1 MNLTRFGWE
10 RMRETSDD
18 QKVLLYDPER
28 CTGCRF
34 CEIAC
39 TFYHFRKVELEKAH
53 LHVQFNEESG
63 EFEAIYCQHC
73 DEPVCV
79 ASCPSE
85 AILKDE
91 ETGWVKINPARCIG
105 CKTCTY
111 ACPLSAPWFNA
122 DRRVAMKCDFCDGN
136 PQCAMVCSP
145 QAIYVTTRK
154 KAKEFNAKT
163 YVEALSNANRK

>member
-1 MNLTRFGWE
+1 
-10 RMRETSDD
+10 MRETSDD

-85 AILKDE
+85 AIVKDE

-163 YVEALSNANRK
+163 YVKALSNANRK